1 MKKAVSGRDSIIYI
15 LRRFIILITVW
26 LRSVRCSIRLMM
38 EQDYERAWKSY
49 LKLCR
54 MSASGFFTDMIRD
67 VGLLN
72 PLEEECI
79 QQLIQQLSG
88 E

>member
-1 MKKAVSGRDSIIYI
+1 
-15 LRRFIILITVW
+15 
-26 LRSVRCSIRLMM
+26 MM

-54 MSASGFFTDMIRD
+54 MSASGFFTDMIQD